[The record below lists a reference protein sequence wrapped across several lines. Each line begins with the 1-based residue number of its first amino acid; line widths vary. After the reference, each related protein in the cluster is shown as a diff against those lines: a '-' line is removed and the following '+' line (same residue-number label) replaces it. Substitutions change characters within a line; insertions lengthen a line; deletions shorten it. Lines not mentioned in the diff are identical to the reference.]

1 MFLPFGCWAVRLKHL
16 RLACPLFGLMAW
28 EGIAAY
34 LPVMG
39 RYGGIVGLV
48 WGRGGLL
55 LWGRAGLLQK

>member
-34 LPVMG
+34 LPVLG
-39 RYGGIVGLV
+39 RYGGCGGIVGL
-48 WGRGGLL
+48 RLL
-55 LWGRAGLLQK
+55 EGDERKIWWLA